1 LPIHVWFGIILFFF
15 LFDPQESQCS
25 AEFEWHT
32 EVICMKHANSRNA
45 SRENA
50 SSSRILLEQFSPSH
64 GKHSYLY
71 NIKFRM
77 LERYVNIKLIR
88 RAETSDKIF
97 IVKFLL
103 YNWEKR
109 QTQRNETIFLSSNMF
124 IELFYTWITNL
135 SNFFALDLFLS
146 SCLGLFRHN
155 DHDV

>member
-1 LPIHVWFGIILFFF
+1 MFDSVSFFF
-15 LFDPQESQCS
+15 SLSDFQESQCS

-64 GKHSYLY
+64 GKLPCLY

-77 LERYVNIKLIR
+77 QHYVNIKLIGR
-88 RAETSDKIF
+88 TETSDKIF

-103 YNWEKR
+103 YN
-109 QTQRNETIFLSSNMF
+109 
-124 IELFYTWITNL
+124 
-135 SNFFALDLFLS
+135 
-146 SCLGLFRHN
+146 
-155 DHDV
+155 